1 MKKLI
6 GMLALCAACSASAAN
21 FVWGDYN
28 ADIIDTAGDP
38 WSGSIYLMDSNTQSA
53 QDFLTAWA
61 GGTAFGTLTAG
72 AVNSAT
78 YSNYALSSPS
88 TGSVNA
94 DDAVVWS
101 DSAYATGATSF
112 YQVALV
118 GDNLYISDTI
128 GVTVMAVGETSVD
141 AFENN
146 EAAASFAA
154 ITTGTYAGAGMYAA
168 PEPTS
173 GLLMLVGLG
182 ALALRRRRA

>member
-6 GMLALCAACSASAAN
+6 GMLALCAACSASAATME
-21 FVWGDYN
+21 WGNWY
-28 ADIIDTAGDP
+28 DICDTSGSP
-38 WSGSIYLMDSNTQSA
+38 WSGTVYLMDSNTQTA

-61 GGTAFGTLTAG
+61 GGTAFSTLTAG
-72 AVNSAT
+72 AANSAT
-78 YSNYALSSPS
+78 YDNYAMSSPT
-88 TGSVNA
+88 TGSATA
-94 DDAVVWS
+94 DDTIKWTDAG
-101 DSAYATGATSF
+101 YATGGTSF

-118 GDNLYISDTI
+118 GDNLYISDTVD
-128 GVTVMAVGETSVD
+128 VTVMAVGTTPID

-146 EAAASFAA
+146 EAASSFAP
-154 ITTGTYAGAGMYAA
+154 ITSGSYGGAGWYAA